1 MNKKINL
8 LIIIPIFGTI
18 ILLIWLFVKMI
29 KEEIN
34 KKIFYAVFIS
44 GALFGFL
51 SILVIILFLKFI
63 NSLINITYFIDNYGM
78 LISFIIGGYL
88 MNLFTF
94 ILINK
99 KWNDLNKY
107 N

>member
-8 LIIIPIFGTI
+8 LIIIPIYGAI
-18 ILLIWLFVKMI
+18 ILMIWLFIKMI

-34 KKIFYAVFIS
+34 KKNFYVIFIS
-44 GALFGFL
+44 SALFGFL

-63 NSLINITYFIDNYGM
+63 NFLINITYFIDNYGM
-78 LISFIIGGYL
+78 LFSFIIGGYL

-94 ILINK
+94 ILINR
-99 KWNDLNKY
+99 KWNDLKK
-107 N
+107 